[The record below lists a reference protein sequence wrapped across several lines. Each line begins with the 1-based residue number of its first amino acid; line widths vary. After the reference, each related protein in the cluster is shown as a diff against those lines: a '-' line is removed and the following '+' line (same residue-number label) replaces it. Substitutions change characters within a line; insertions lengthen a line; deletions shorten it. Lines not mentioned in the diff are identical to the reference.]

1 MVKKSIKSGKIKMV
15 EGLVISEN
23 IALFEEFNIN
33 FSNEKNNVDYAHS
46 SAAAKDL
53 IAMEV
58 PDYLVVIGESTG
70 KIQTILQ
77 QLTEVEEVDKI
88 PVLTL
93 IPSNQWDN
101 RNQLWQMGVKDII
114 ALPILKEEMKFQ
126 LERFLNTIAD
136 VSLDHQEAGMHGK
149 LEDYNLLDLIQ
160 ILASNKKTGVL
171 NLYRSRDEGRIWIQD
186 GQIQNASFRTFS
198 PLEAILKLIT
208 WTEGDFSIT
217 FDEEKYAKEI
227 EKETQDILLTAIQ
240 HIDDRNRMLELLPD
254 RSELMLI
261 SPEVEMEKMSEGK
274 VHYLRYFHGG
284 NTIAGY
290 LEAFDQNDIFLL
302 ETAADFIEKKY
313 LMTRSEFDNHI
324 SEQDMQSEGSG
335 IKNVIKRFFA
345 RKEDNGI
352 DSLSSPKPEEV
363 EQLDEELFNDPQ
375 IRRFKILRSRE
386 NLELERILAKIESL

>member
-1 MVKKSIKSGKIKMV
+1 MV

-46 SAAAKDL
+46 PGTAKDL

-70 KIQTILQ
+70 EIQTILQ
-77 QLTEVEEVDKI
+77 ELAEAEGVDKI
-88 PVLTL
+88 PVLCL
-93 IPSNQWDN
+93 IPSSQWNN
-101 RNQLWQMGVKDII
+101 RSQLWQMGVKDII

-126 LERFLNTIAD
+126 LDRFLNTIAD
-136 VSLDHQEAGMHGK
+136 VSLDYQEAGMHGK
-149 LEDYNLLDLIQ
+149 LEDYSLLDLIQ
-160 ILASNKKTGVL
+160 ILAANKKTGVL
-171 NLYRSRDEGRIWIQD
+171 NLYRSRDEGKIWIQE
-186 GQIQNASFRTFS
+186 GHIQNAAFRTLK

-217 FDEEKYAKEI
+217 FDEEKYEKEI
-227 EKETQDILLTAIQ
+227 ELETQDILLTAIQ
-240 HIDDRNRMLELLPD
+240 HIDDRNRMLESLPD

-261 SPEVEMEKMSEGK
+261 SPEVDMEKMSEEK

-290 LEAFDQNDIFLL
+290 LETFDQNDSFLL
-302 ETAADFIEKKY
+302 ETLTDFIEKKY
-313 LMTRSEFDNHI
+313 LMTRPEFDSHI
-324 SEQDMQSEGSG
+324 TEQDNQSEESG
-335 IKNVIKRFFA
+335 IKNVIKRFFT
-345 RKEDNGI
+345 RKDDIGI

-386 NLELERILAKIESL
+386 NLELERILKKIESL

>member
-1 MVKKSIKSGKIKMV
+1 MV

-33 FSNEKNNVDYAHS
+33 FSNEKNNADYANS
-46 SAAAKDL
+46 PGTAKDL

-70 KIQTILQ
+70 EIQAILQ
-77 QLTEVEEVDKI
+77 ELTEAEGVDKI
-88 PVLTL
+88 PVLCL
-93 IPSNQWDN
+93 IPFSQWNN
-101 RNQLWQMGVKDII
+101 RSQLWQMGVKDII

-126 LERFLNTIAD
+126 LDRFLNTIAD
-136 VSLDHQEAGMHGK
+136 VSADQQEAGMHGK
-149 LEDYNLLDLIQ
+149 LEDYSLLDLIQ
-160 ILASNKKTGVL
+160 ILAANKKTGVL
-171 NLYRSRDEGRIWIQD
+171 NLYRSRDEGKIWIED
-186 GQIQNASFRTFS
+186 GHIQNADFRTLK

-217 FDEEKYAKEI
+217 FDEEKYEKEI
-227 EKETQDILLTAIQ
+227 EMETQDILLTAIQ

-261 SPEVEMEKMSEGK
+261 SPEADMEKMSEGK
-274 VHYLRYFHGG
+274 MHYLRYFHGG

-290 LEAFDQNDIFLL
+290 LEAFDQNDSFLL
-302 ETAADFIEKKY
+302 EILTDFIEKKY
-313 LMTRSEFDNHI
+313 LMTRSDFESHI
-324 SEQDMQSEGSG
+324 AEQDIQSEESG
-335 IKNVIKRFFA
+335 IKNVIKRFFT
-345 RKEDNGI
+345 RKDDNEI

-363 EQLDEELFNDPQ
+363 EQLDEELFDDPQ

-386 NLELERILAKIESL
+386 DLELERILEKIESL